1 VNPIT
6 TILGLVAG
14 EEKMKALNTLKTP
27 IAAQLIPSFKK
38 TERRLLSVFM
48 RVLDIIPEFRGH
60 ILELVGYRGG
70 KTSDYKSFMEPSFDL
85 LNSPHVRPDGL
96 LTCKRGAKEWC
107 ALVEAKSD
115 NHNIRPE
122 QVADYTNL
130 AKLLN
135 IDTVISISN
144 EFASEPSQLP
154 YTLVKSKRKGRNIY
168 HLSWSQLASEMTL
181 FLEGK
186 NKLNQAEQMVMG
198 EAIRYFSAKDSGVS
212 TFDEMSPSWKDFVDS
227 ANTVIGFNTNTPG
240 VIDIVKDWQQEQ
252 RDLGIKLN
260 EKIGGGVETWY
271 PTKLRHDPV
280 ERRKS
285 IRERL
290 TSQYQLE
297 AIYIFKE
304 SKTKLS
310 ILADLRA
317 CSTTYVYDFAPPSG
331 KQIRALSSWLGR
343 LLATH
348 SGNDF
353 KVMLDWPGREPH
365 SIYNASE
372 IVHHPEIIIN
382 KRNYLPKS
390 ISLVTS
396 QQDARRFKSR
406 KRFIE
411 DLEKGADNLVS
422 IVSRFELI

>member
-1 VNPIT
+1 
-6 TILGLVAG
+6 
-14 EEKMKALNTLKTP
+14 MKALNALKTP

-48 RVLDIIPEFRGH
+48 RVLDIVPEFRGH

-70 KTSDYKSFMEPSFDL
+70 KTSDYKSFMEPSFDI
-85 LNSPHVRPDGL
+85 LNAPQVRPDGL
-96 LTCKRGAKEWC
+96 LSCKRGSREWC

-115 NHNIRPE
+115 NNNIRPD
-122 QVADYTNL
+122 QVADYANL

-135 IDTVISISN
+135 IDSVISISN
-144 EFASEPSQLP
+144 EFASDPEQLP
-154 YTLVKSKRKGRNIY
+154 YTLTKSKRKGRDIF
-168 HLSWSQLASEMTL
+168 HLSWSQLSSQMTM

-186 NKLNQAEQMVMG
+186 NKLNNAERMVMS

-227 ANTVIGFNTNTPG
+227 ANTVIGFNTNTQG
-240 VIDIVKDWQQEQ
+240 VADIVKDWQQEQ

-260 EKIGGGVETWY
+260 EKVGGGVDTWY
-271 PTKLRHDPV
+271 PAKQRHDPA
-280 ERRKS
+280 ERRKA

-297 AIYIFKE
+297 AIYVFKE
-304 SKTKLS
+304 AKTKLS
-310 ILADLRA
+310 VLADLRA
-317 CSTTYVYDFAPPSG
+317 CSTTYIYEFRPPEG
-331 KQIRALSSWLGR
+331 KQIRALSTWLGK
-343 LLATH
+343 LLASH
-348 SGNDF
+348 SGSDF

-365 SIYNASE
+365 SIHDASA
-372 IVHHPEIIIN
+372 IVHHPEVIIDGRKN
-382 KRNYLPKS
+382 LPKS
-390 ISLVTS
+390 ISFVTS

-411 DLEKGADNLVS
+411 DLEKGAENLVS
-422 IVSRFELI
+422 LVTRLELT